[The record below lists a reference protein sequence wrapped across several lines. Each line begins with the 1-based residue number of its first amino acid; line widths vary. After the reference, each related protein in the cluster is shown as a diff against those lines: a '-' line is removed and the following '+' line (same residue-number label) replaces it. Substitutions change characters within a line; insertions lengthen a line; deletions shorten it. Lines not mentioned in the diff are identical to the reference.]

1 MPFIEEEPTTT
12 NSQPDIVVANTGVIQ
27 GRIKDEPSLSSTQ
40 TPDSE
45 LHKPASITTLPF
57 DIIEEI
63 TLLATG
69 YYDDCVDLPDTL
81 DTHADVP
88 AKFAQVCSRW
98 RSAVFASARA
108 WSTVIIKDTRTPYF
122 RLRKLQASISRA
134 RTTPLRVYISLKH
147 GACVKIFEE
156 IMESFSESRLLD
168 LEVRVPGYLFSCLRE
183 LPPQSTETTLR
194 RLSLLQ
200 LPYAD
205 RIPIDDLVGVIIPFT
220 PSFIT
225 RDISSPIILRSVPE
239 LRELSLRD
247 IAYPRFMLKKIKS
260 TCLTTLALS
269 FPAQLTADDLEP
281 LTHLPNLNEL
291 SVSRS
296 HNQHSP
302 RTMSN
307 INYLG
312 SVRHSES
319 PWLSTDIQLLHLKKL
334 RIAHAGVFNVKQIH
348 YPALEILDFDEEH
361 TSQVPA
367 LSDFVY
373 RSMLMH
379 CLVSLTIRS
388 CVFTNHLGNAF
399 RLMPVLS
406 TLKLYGTSEVD
417 ASELSPMLD
426 RLSMCVSGP
435 PGGPRPALLP
445 MLENLEIRIELLKPG
460 GEWFAPFVRNEPSLH
475 QFVHARWGVVARE
488 AEGVGR
494 LKSFRF
500 QWKFC
505 WLNEVTR
512 VSSPYTQR
520 FQEVRDEGMRLS
532 FEVLR
537 PKVNPESASQRILD
551 DEDDYVLFSF

>member
-12 NSQPDIVVANTGVIQ
+12 NTQPDIVVANTGFIQ
-27 GRIKDEPSLSSTQ
+27 ERINDEPSLSSTQ
-40 TPDSE
+40 ALDSE

-63 TLLATG
+63 TLLAIG

-81 DTHADVP
+81 DTHANVP

-134 RTTPLRVYISLKH
+134 RTTPLRVYIDLKH

-156 IMESFSESRLLD
+156 IMESFSESRLFD

-183 LPPQSTETTLR
+183 LPRQSTETTLR

-200 LPYAD
+200 LPCAD
-205 RIPIDDLVGVIIPFT
+205 RIPNDPLGIIPFT
-220 PSFIT
+220 PSYIT

-239 LRELSLRD
+239 LRQLSLRD

-269 FPAQLTADDLEP
+269 FPAQLTPDDLEP
-281 LTHLPNLNEL
+281 LTHLPNLNVL

-296 HNQHSP
+296 HNQSSP
-302 RTMSN
+302 RRMSN
-307 INYLG
+307 IHYLG

-334 RIAHAGVFNVKQIH
+334 QIAHAGVFSVKQIQ

-367 LSDFVY
+367 LSDFVH

-388 CVFTNHLGNAF
+388 CVFTSHLGNAF

-426 RLSMCVSGP
+426 RLSICMPG
-435 PGGPRPALLP
+435 PGGLRPALLP
-445 MLENLEIRIELLKPG
+445 MLENLEIRTELLKPG
-460 GEWFAPFVRNEPSLH
+460 RERFAPFTRNEPSLH
-475 QFVHARWGVVARE
+475 QFVNSRWNVAQE
-488 AEGVGR
+488 VEGVR
-494 LKSFRF
+494 PLRSFLF
-500 QWKFC
+500 QWKFF
-505 WLNEVTR
+505 WLHQDQ
-512 VSSPYTQR
+512 SLSPFSPR
-520 FQEVRDEGMRLS
+520 FQEVRNEGMQLS
-532 FEVLR
+532 FEMLR
-537 PKVNPESASQRILD
+537 PKVNPESEFQLIS
-551 DEDDYVLFSF
+551 EDADNYILFSF